1 MRRTIGRNLQNSRHG
16 RHETTVKSTKL
27 LIFCTEWMHSDAPP
41 RCSVQRI
48 SNKRMRKHQQF
59 RGKTQHEFRPLQ
71 SDQENRDRFSTKS
84 RSRTGHSP
92 SRRAPNRWFRTER
105 NSFRRRKARAS
116 RRPELAR
123 AIPRDR
129 VRRRMRKTEKRCKW
143 SAKRLLHARRR
154 PNLLIETI
162 SNQPPP
168 AGATLRVRG
177 SYFLSRPTGNSIV
190 ALWEAGG
197 TPAAGTLFALSCR
210 FPSFAERTLRG
221 GSSMVGGCARARE
234 FLTLAARQLKSEV
247 ERAALET
254 GQRSDSAQ
262 NLNDFM
268 SNGQLQWFSRR
279 RFSLGTCVDGLSRLF
294 SHLYGIRLH
303 VKEAGN
309 GEVWSDDVV
318 KVGVAHEREGELGA
332 IYCDLIGREEKSA
345 AHDCHFT
352 LRGGRRLASGAYQNP
367 LVVLTCNFPR
377 GDPVTYLSSSQ
388 MGTLFHEMGH
398 AMHSMLARAR
408 YQHVTGTRCATDVA
422 EVPSHLMEI
431 FARDERVLRLFAR
444 DDVARRA
451 ASVAAKE
458 NHIDTQLQ
466 IIYALTDLQLHDENV
481 NDDVNPIDIYH
492 QNLKE
497 YFPLNIKDMENRIQY
512 FSHFSHY
519 GARYYSYLWA
529 RAVSNLLWKRL
540 FSADPLSRKAG
551 EWYRREF
558 LSHGGAK
565 DPREILANT
574 LGYEPT
580 MKELVESLMMSPN

>member
-1 MRRTIGRNLQNSRHG
+1 
-16 RHETTVKSTKL
+16 
-27 LIFCTEWMHSDAPP
+27 
-41 RCSVQRI
+41 
-48 SNKRMRKHQQF
+48 
-59 RGKTQHEFRPLQ
+59 
-71 SDQENRDRFSTKS
+71 
-84 RSRTGHSP
+84 
-92 SRRAPNRWFRTER
+92 
-105 NSFRRRKARAS
+105 
-116 RRPELAR
+116 
-123 AIPRDR
+123 
-129 VRRRMRKTEKRCKW
+129 
-143 SAKRLLHARRR
+143 
-154 PNLLIETI
+154 
-162 SNQPPP
+162 
-168 AGATLRVRG
+168 
-177 SYFLSRPTGNSIV
+177 
-190 ALWEAGG
+190 
-197 TPAAGTLFALSCR
+197 
-210 FPSFAERTLRG
+210 
-221 GSSMVGGCARARE
+221 MVGGCARARE

-352 LRGGRRLASGAYQNP
+352 LRGGRRLAPGAYQNP

-565 DPREILANT
+565 DPREILADT